1 LKARRKEML
10 LSMLRTSVAHDSPES
25 VGGGCATQEP
35 QARAASLLESR
46 ANFGVL
52 GGMVITLLGGAIGQQ
67 SR

>member
-1 LKARRKEML
+1 
-10 LSMLRTSVAHDSPES
+10 MLRTSVAHDAPES

-35 QARAASLLESR
+35 GACGASLLKSR

-52 GGMVITLLGGAIGQQ
+52 GGIVTTLLGGAIGQQ